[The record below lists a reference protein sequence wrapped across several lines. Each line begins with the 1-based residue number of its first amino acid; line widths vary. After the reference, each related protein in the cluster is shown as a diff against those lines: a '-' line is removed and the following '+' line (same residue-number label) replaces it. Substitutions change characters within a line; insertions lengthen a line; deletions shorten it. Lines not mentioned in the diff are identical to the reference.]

1 MEGIVNVLKPP
12 GMTSSNV
19 VSDLRRIFDQKR
31 IGHAG
36 TLDPGAA
43 GVLPICIGRATRLF
57 DYLVDK
63 EKTYIAELCIGA
75 KTDTQD
81 SYGKVTGRSE
91 RTVSEQELLLALPE
105 FTGEILQTVPMYS
118 AAKVGGEKLYKLAR
132 SGREVHREPKR
143 VTIHELSLLNSTGV
157 NRFLLRV
164 RCSKGT
170 YIRTLCEDIGAHLG
184 GCAHLSFLLRSEA
197 GVFSQQDAYSIAE
210 LEQLKLKGVLQSALI
225 GMEAA
230 LSHLPAIELDPADA
244 GQKKLLINGCALP
257 VPEAFRQEQEGN
269 ALRIYCEEFL
279 GIGRIECGVLKM
291 SLLLS
296 EGER

>member
-19 VSDLRRIFDQKR
+19 VSDLRRIFGQKR

-63 EKTYIAELCIGA
+63 EKTYIAELCVGA

-81 SYGKVTGRSE
+81 SYGKVTGWSKRS
-91 RTVSEQELLLALPE
+91 VSEKELLCVLPE

-118 AAKVGGEKLYKLAR
+118 AAKIGGEALYKLAR
-132 SGREVHREPKR
+132 SGREAERAPRR
-143 VTIHELSLLNSTGV
+143 VTVRELVLIDAPGS

-170 YIRTLCEDIGAHLG
+170 YVRTLCEDIGTRLNA
-184 GCAHLSFLLRSEA
+184 CAHLSFLLRAESGA
-197 GVFSQQDAYSIAE
+197 FSQQNAYSIAE
-210 LEQLKLKGVLQSALI
+210 LERLKSEDALESAMT
-225 GMEAA
+225 GMEEA
-230 LSHLPAIELDPADA
+230 LMHLPALELDPADA
-244 GQKKLLINGCALP
+244 AQKKLLVNGCALP
-257 VPEAFRQEQEGN
+257 APETYRREFEGA
-269 ALRIYCEEFL
+269 ALRVYCGEFL
-279 GIGRIECGVLKM
+279 GIARIDGGVLKM